1 MLLQVLEGRRA
12 QMHSRGRVL
21 MHKWNGAAGTWPGR
35 EMVLLVWGARVSDGA
50 TRECRSCLGAQL
62 GHTAGGLEGTH
73 RVGWITT
80 RWELH
85 FLDLLKEI
93 QL

>member
-1 MLLQVLEGRRA
+1 
-12 QMHSRGRVL
+12 
-21 MHKWNGAAGTWPGR
+21 
-35 EMVLLVWGARVSDGA
+35 MVLLVSSSGVQESVTVQ
-50 TRECRSCLGAQL
+50 TRECHSCLGAQL
-62 GHTAGGLEGTH
+62 GHTVEGLEGTH